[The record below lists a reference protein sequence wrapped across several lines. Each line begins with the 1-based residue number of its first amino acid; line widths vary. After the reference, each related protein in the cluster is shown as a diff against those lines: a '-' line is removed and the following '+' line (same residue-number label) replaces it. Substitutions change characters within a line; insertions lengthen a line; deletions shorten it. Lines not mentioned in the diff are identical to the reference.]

1 MKKQHKFYPLTLSAA
16 LLVNAPVI
24 YAAEGQGVYIAP
36 SVGYYFFDGD
46 GDNNVKD
53 AMFYGLG
60 IGFQLDKNFAVEAG
74 YYELDDPEIEGRLYP
89 YSGPGSTPAGS
100 NAPYDRCGVGF
111 VGDADRVCRKIGD
124 TVSAKFYR
132 LEGIVNI
139 DLSQPVVPFLA
150 LGYTRL
156 EQDPRF
162 SRLDDKN
169 DMISLGGGVKYMI
182 TPELAVKGEFRGL
195 HSWDN
200 DDTDYIANLGIS
212 YLFGMGAAT
221 PTKTPPKEEATTRA
235 LDSDNDGVNDDRDN
249 CPNTPAGT
257 RVDSKGCPV
266 TTSED
271 DDRDGVSN
279 SLDLCPN
286 TPLGTKV
293 DSKGCTVAIEAPLS
307 MELKI
312 NFKSGSAVVN
322 PAGVKE
328 ISKVARLMVENPNT
342 TVIIEGHT
350 DSRGKAAANKRLSE
364 QRANAVRNVLIKQG
378 VNASR
383 VRAIGYGPDQ
393 PIADNATEAGRA
405 QNRRVIAKIEGTVK
419 KQSQ

>member
-1 MKKQHKFYPLTLSAA
+1 MKKQYKFYPLTLSAA

-24 YAAEGQGVYIAP
+24 YAADGQGIYISP
-36 SVGYYFFDGD
+36 SVGYYVFDGD

-89 YSGPGSTPAGS
+89 YSGPGSSPVGS
-100 NAPYDRCGVGF
+100 NVPYDQCGIGF
-111 VGDADRVCRKIGD
+111 AQDTDRLCRKIGD

-132 LEGIVNI
+132 LEGIYNL
-139 DLSQPVVPFLA
+139 DLSMPVVPFVA

-162 SRLDDKN
+162 SRVDDTN

-212 YLFGMGAAT
+212 YLFGMGGTT
-221 PTKTPPKEEATTRA
+221 PTKAAPKEEATTRV
-235 LDSDNDGVNDDRDN
+235 LDSDGDGVNDDNDR
-249 CPNTPAGT
+249 CPGTPAGAS
-257 RVDSKGCPV
+257 VDGKGCPIQAG
-266 TTSED
+266 ED
-271 DDRDGVSN
+271 NDRDGVPDAVDKC
-279 SLDLCPN
+279 LD
-286 TPLGTKV
+286 TPFGTKV
-293 DSKGCTVAIEAPLS
+293 DRTGCTVAIEAPIS

-312 NFKSGSAVVN
+312 NFDSAKWTIKPVYVT
-322 PAGVKE
+322 E
-328 ISKVARLMVENPNT
+328 IMKVAKLMTENPNT
-342 TVIIEGHT
+342 TVTIEGHT
-350 DSRGKAAANKRLSE
+350 DSVGKPASNQKLSE
-364 QRANAVRNVLIKQG
+364 RRANAVRDALIKKG
-378 VNASR
+378 VSASR
-383 VRAIGYGPDQ
+383 IRAVGYGQ
-393 PIADNATEAGRA
+393 TKPIPGSNPKDA
-405 QNRRVIAKIEGTVK
+405 QNRRVIAVIEGTVK